1 MGRAIS
7 RFTTILH
14 DVGMKTI
21 FKSFQEKAFQSPQLV
36 ICFSRQPIPAGIQ
49 KTNKVKTDKTNEAAK
64 PTYTCAYK
72 GASSTATSLA
82 AQMQADKSGAILVS
96 NGFGKA
102 AFCLFLARLAIRA
115 VEAGY
120 DEKKLTLLFQAMD
133 AGNASA
139 AGKAAA
145 SIVIT

>member
-1 MGRAIS
+1 
-7 RFTTILH
+7 
-14 DVGMKTI
+14 
-21 FKSFQEKAFQSPQLV
+21 
-36 ICFSRQPIPAGIQ
+36 
-49 KTNKVKTDKTNEAAK
+49 VKTENVK
-64 PTYTCAYK
+64 YTCAYK

-82 AQMQADKSGAILVS
+82 SQMQADKAGAILVS

-102 AFCLFLARLAIRA
+102 SFCLFLAKLAIRA
-115 VEAGY
+115 IEAGY

-145 SIVIT
+145 SIVITIGDKSQSLAKYWEDNNVTAEAVTQDFSDI